1 MSQQKSGVP
10 MDMPPAGQKSPKK
23 HGFPWTCLRRVKNP
37 KQIRGSHGHA
47 SGGSKIPKKSGVP
60 MDMPP
65 AGQKSQKNTSLDLL
79 WFNSPI

>member
-1 MSQQKSGVP
+1 MSPKKSGVP
-10 MDMPPAGQKSPKK
+10 MDMPPAAQKSPKV
-23 HGFPWTCLRRVKNP
+23 T
-37 KQIRGSHGHA
+37 GSHGHA
-47 SGGSKIPKKSGVP
+47 SGGSKIKKTSGVP